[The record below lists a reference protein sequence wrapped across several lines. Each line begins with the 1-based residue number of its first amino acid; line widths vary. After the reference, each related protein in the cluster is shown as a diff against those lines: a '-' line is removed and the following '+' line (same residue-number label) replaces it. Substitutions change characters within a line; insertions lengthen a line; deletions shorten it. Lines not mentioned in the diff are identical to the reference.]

1 MLNRRNLLLATAL
14 APLAYTKARAAEP
27 AISPVMATLS
37 DYMARAATTPLPD
50 EARSAASLHVLDTV
64 AAMVSG
70 STLPPGKHAI
80 AFARDYAGPAT
91 CTVVASSVLCGPV
104 EAALANAVLAH
115 SDETDDSHAPSQSHP
130 GAPVVS
136 ATLAAAERWHVDGER
151 FLRAVALG
159 YDVGTRVT
167 MTLDPDLFQTQGHK
181 STHAM
186 AGAWGAAA
194 AAGCCAGLDAQRM
207 RWLLD
212 YTAQQSSGI
221 ASWQRDRDHIEKA
234 VVFAGMGARNGVTG
248 ALLVAS
254 GWTGVDD
261 VLSGDDNFFQAYG
274 PLADPKGL
282 VTGLGT
288 QFEVTRTNIKKWT
301 VGSPIQAP
309 LDALSNLMRQHHFS
323 GGDVR
328 QVTVRMATRE
338 AAVVNHRALPDISL
352 QHMIAVMLLD
362 GTASFAAAH
371 DTARMRDPATLAEA
385 AKVVLA
391 PDAEMERLL
400 PAREALVEVTL
411 NNGQQMSD
419 RVTAVGGTAQNP
431 MTADEVVAKSRDLMT
446 PVLGK
451 DKCETLITCLLHL
464 ETKSSMLALRPLLQP
479 DINR

>member
-1 MLNRRNLLLATAL
+1 MLDRRNLLLATAL
-14 APLAYTKARAAEP
+14 APLAVTRARAAEP

-37 DYMARAATTPLPD
+37 DYMANAANAPLPD
-50 EARSAASLHVLDTV
+50 EVRSAASLHVLDTI

-70 STLPPGKHAI
+70 STLAPGKHAI
-80 AFARDYAGPAT
+80 AFAREYGGPST
-91 CTVVASSVLCGPV
+91 CTVVASGVLCGPI

-136 ATLAAAERWHVDGER
+136 ATLAAAERWHVDGAK
-151 FLRAVALG
+151 FLRAVVLG
-159 YDVGTRVT
+159 YDIGTRVT
-167 MTLDPDLFQTQGHK
+167 MTLGPDQFQSQGHK
-181 STHAM
+181 STHAV

-261 VLSGDDNFFQAYG
+261 VLSGEDNFLQAYG
-274 PLADPKGL
+274 PAADAKGL
-282 VTGLGT
+282 VAGLGT

-309 LDALSNLMRQHHFS
+309 LDALSNLIQQYHFTAA
-323 GGDVR
+323 DVK
-328 QVTVRMATRE
+328 QVTVRVATRE
-338 AAVVNHRALPDISL
+338 AAVVNDRALPDISL
-352 QHMIAVMLLD
+352 QHMVAVMLLD

-371 DTARMRDPATLAEA
+371 DPARMHDPAILAQR
-385 AKVVLA
+385 AKVVLV
-391 PDAEMERLL
+391 PDAELEKLL
-400 PAREALVEVTL
+400 PARAAVVEVTL
-411 NNGQQMSD
+411 NSGQQLSN
-419 RVTAVGGTAQNP
+419 RVTAVRGTAQNP
-431 MTADEVVAKSRDLMT
+431 MTTDEVVAKSRDLMT

-451 DKCETLITCLLHL
+451 DKCEALIPRLLHL
-464 ETKSSMLALRPLLQP
+464 DAEPSVLALRPLLQA
-479 DINR
+479 